1 MKAPYPLPTKQ
12 PYSSQ
17 KVKEL
22 FLASGV
28 TISSW
33 AKANGYSRHKVY
45 FVINGQLKGHWGSSH
60 DIAVALGMKLSA
72 EQIAA

>member
-1 MKAPYPLPTKQ
+1 MDAPYPLPINK

-17 KVKEL
+17 EVKAK
-22 FLASGV
+22 FLAAGV

-60 DIAVALGMKLSA
+60 DIAVALGMKLSVA
-72 EQIAA
+72 QIAA